1 MSSGVCGWMRCT
13 GLSWDSRGFREVC
26 YAGSIRDVFRLRE
39 DHRELKGSFMSDEVL
54 NVVPVEPAPAAAVK
68 ITVRPN
74 GPFRVEGPISLV
86 DVNGQEWDLTG
97 KPAISLCRC
106 GMSSKRPFCDGTHGR
121 EGWKCEASPLPTEP
135 VALG

>member
-1 MSSGVCGWMRCT
+1 MAELLIARMKRCTQHDVGLLCWLYLKMSSGARR
-13 GLSWDSRGFREVC
+13 SRE
-26 YAGSIRDVFRLRE
+26 
-39 DHRELKGSFMSDEVL
+39 FMSDEVL

-74 GPFRVEGPISLV
+74 GPYRVEGPISLV
-86 DVNGQEWDLTG
+86 DVNGNEWDLTG

-121 EGWKCEASPLPTEP
+121 EGWKCEASPIPTEP
-135 VALG
+135 IALG

>member
-1 MSSGVCGWMRCT
+1 MFAILT
-13 GLSWDSRGFREVC
+13 TE
-26 YAGSIRDVFRLRE
+26 DVFQRE
-39 DHRELKGSFMSDEVL
+39 NQGSFMSDEGLKGVSAAA
-54 NVVPVEPAPAAAVK
+54 APASVK

-106 GMSSKRPFCDGTHGR
+106 GMSSKRPFCDGTHGK
-121 EGWKCEASPLPTEP
+121 EGWKCEASPVPTEP

>member
-1 MSSGVCGWMRCT
+1 MAGLPIARMKRCARLVV
-13 GLSWDSRGFREVC
+13 GLLCWLYLKCLPV
-26 YAGSIRDVFRLRE
+26 RE
-39 DHRELKGSFMSDEVL
+39 DQGSFMSDEVS
-54 NVVPVEPAPAAAVK
+54 NVVPVEPVAAPTVK

-74 GPFRVEGPISLV
+74 GPLRVEGPISLV
-86 DVNGQEWDLTG
+86 DVNGNEWDLTG

-121 EGWKCEASPLPTEP
+121 EGWKCEASPIPTEP

>member
-1 MSSGVCGWMRCT
+1 MS
-13 GLSWDSRGFREVC
+13 E
-26 YAGSIRDVFRLRE
+26 
-39 DHRELKGSFMSDEVL
+39 EVL
-54 NVVPVEPAPAAAVK
+54 NVVPAAESAAVPTVK

-86 DVNGQEWDLTG
+86 DVNGNEWDLTG

-121 EGWKCEASPLPTEP
+121 EGWKCEATPIPTEP
-135 VALG
+135 IALG